1 MLRSLNKLEK
11 KINLKF
17 KNTKLLERSL
27 THKSHNPID
36 NYEKL
41 EFLGDRILGL
51 TISTKLL
58 EMYPNDKVG
67 FLDKKLAFLVNKDKC
82 FAIGKSLNLDQ
93 FVLVGTSKNKNIKI
107 ENKIISDCC
116 ESLIGAIFLDQN
128 LNIAE
133 KFILNNWE
141 NFLKETSIL
150 FIDPKTKLQEYSLKK
165 FKSLPIYKLLE
176 NSGPRHKPTF
186 RVAVK
191 LRNSKFISAI
201 GASKKEAQQKAAKLF
216 LTSIGK

>member
-1 MLRSLNKLEK
+1 MIRFLNKLEK
-11 KINLKF
+11 KLNLKF
-17 KNTKLLERSL
+17 KNIKLLERSL
-27 THKSHNPID
+27 THKSHDPIE

-41 EFLGDRILGL
+41 EFLGDRVLGL
-51 TISTKLL
+51 TISNKLL
-58 EMYPNDKVG
+58 KMYPNDKVG

-82 FAIGKSLNLDQ
+82 FEIGKSLNLDQ
-93 FVLVGTSKNKNIKI
+93 FILVGTSKNKNIKI
-107 ENKIISDCC
+107 ESKIISDCC
-116 ESLIGAIFLDQN
+116 ESLIGAIYLDQN
-128 LNIAE
+128 LNVAE

-141 NFLKETSIL
+141 VFLKETSIL

-186 RVAVK
+186 KVAVK
-191 LRNSKFISAI
+191 LKDSKYVSAV

-216 LTSIGK
+216 LANIGK

>member
-1 MLRSLNKLEK
+1 MVRSLNKLEK
-11 KINLKF
+11 KLNLKF
-17 KNTKLLERSL
+17 KNIKFLERSL
-27 THKSHNPID
+27 THKSHDSID

-51 TISTKLL
+51 TISNKLL

-67 FLDKKLAFLVNKDKC
+67 YLDKKLAFLVNKEKC
-82 FAIGKSLNLDQ
+82 FEVGKSLNLDQ
-93 FVLVGTSKNKNIKI
+93 FILVGRSKSKNIKI

-128 LNIAE
+128 LSIAE

-141 NFLKETSIL
+141 AFLKETSVL

-165 FKSLPIYKLLE
+165 FKSLPIYKVLE

-186 RVAVK
+186 KVAVK
-191 LRNSKFISAI
+191 LRDSKYVSAV

-216 LTSIGK
+216 LANIGK

>member
-1 MLRSLNKLEK
+1 M
-11 KINLKF
+11 
-17 KNTKLLERSL
+17 
-27 THKSHNPID
+27 THKSHDPVD

-51 TISTKLL
+51 TISSKLL
-58 EMYPNDKVG
+58 EMYPKDKVG

-82 FAIGKSLNLDQ
+82 FEVGKSLNLDQ
-93 FVLVGTSKNKNIKI
+93 FILVGTSKNKNVKI
-107 ENKIISDCC
+107 ENKIVSDCC
-116 ESLIGAIFLDQN
+116 ESLIGAIFFDQN
-128 LNIAE
+128 LYIAE

-141 NFLKETSIL
+141 PFLKETSIL

-165 FKSLPIYKLLE
+165 FKTLPIYKVLE

-186 RVAVK
+186 KVAVK
-191 LRNSKFISAI
+191 LKDSKFVSAS

-216 LTSIGK
+216 LVNIGK

>member
-1 MLRSLNKLEK
+1 MVRSLNKLEK
-11 KINLKF
+11 KLNLKF
-17 KNTKLLERSL
+17 KNIKFLERSL
-27 THKSHNPID
+27 THKSHDSID

-51 TISTKLL
+51 TISNKLL

-67 FLDKKLAFLVNKDKC
+67 YLDKKLAFLVNKEKC
-82 FAIGKSLNLDQ
+82 FEVGKSLNLDQ
-93 FVLVGTSKNKNIKI
+93 FILVGRSKSKNIKI

-128 LNIAE
+128 LSIAE

-141 NFLKETSIL
+141 PLLKETSIL

-165 FKSLPIYKLLE
+165 FKSLPIYKVLE
-176 NSGPRHKPTF
+176 NSGPRHKPIF
-186 RVAVK
+186 KVAVK
-191 LRNSKFISAI
+191 LRDSKYVSAV

-216 LTSIGK
+216 LANIGK

>member
-1 MLRSLNKLEK
+1 MK
-11 KINLKF
+11 KNLSNLQKSIKIKF
-17 KNTKLLERSL
+17 KNLNLLQNSL
-27 THKSHNPID
+27 THKRYDVNN

-41 EFLGDRILGL
+41 EFLGDRVLGL
-51 TISTKLL
+51 TISNKLL
-58 EMYPNDKVG
+58 KMYPNDKVG

-82 FAIGKSLNLDQ
+82 FEIGKSLNLDQ
-93 FVLVGTSKNKNIKI
+93 FILVGTSKNKNIKI
-107 ENKIISDCC
+107 ESKIISDCC
-116 ESLIGAIFLDQN
+116 ESLIGAIYLDQN
-128 LNIAE
+128 LNVAE

-141 NFLKETSIL
+141 VFLKETSIL

-186 RVAVK
+186 KVAVK
-191 LRNSKFISAI
+191 LKDSKYVSAV

-216 LTSIGK
+216 LANIGK

>member
-1 MLRSLNKLEK
+1 MVRSLNKLEK
-11 KINLKF
+11 KLNLKF
-17 KNTKLLERSL
+17 KNIKFLERSL
-27 THKSHNPID
+27 THKSHDSID

-51 TISTKLL
+51 TISNKLL

-67 FLDKKLAFLVNKDKC
+67 YLDKKLAFLVNKEKC
-82 FAIGKSLNLDQ
+82 FEVGKSLNLDQ
-93 FVLVGTSKNKNIKI
+93 FILVGRSKSKNIKI

-128 LNIAE
+128 LSIAE

-141 NFLKETSIL
+141 AFLKETSVL

-165 FKSLPIYKLLE
+165 FKSLPIYKVLE
-176 NSGPRHKPTF
+176 NSGPRHKPIF
-186 RVAVK
+186 KVAVK
-191 LRNSKFISAI
+191 LRDSKYVSAV

-216 LTSIGK
+216 LANIGK

>member
-1 MLRSLNKLEK
+1 MKIDIKKIEK
-11 KINLKF
+11 KINIKF
-17 KNTKLLERSL
+17 FYKDLLIDSL
-27 THKSHNPID
+27 THKSYSKK

-41 EFLGDRILGL
+41 EFLGDRVLGL
-51 TISTKLL
+51 TISNKLL
-58 EMYPNDKVG
+58 KMYPNDKVG

-82 FAIGKSLNLDQ
+82 FEIGKSLNLDQ
-93 FVLVGTSKNKNIKI
+93 FILVGTSKNKNIKI
-107 ENKIISDCC
+107 ESKIISDCC
-116 ESLIGAIFLDQN
+116 ESLIGAIYLDQN
-128 LNIAE
+128 LNVAE

-141 NFLKETSIL
+141 VFLKETSIL

-186 RVAVK
+186 KVAVK
-191 LRNSKFISAI
+191 LKDSKYVSAV

-216 LTSIGK
+216 LANIGK

>member
-17 KNTKLLERSL
+17 KNIKLLERSL
-27 THKSHNPID
+27 THKSHDPVD

-51 TISTKLL
+51 TISSKLL
-58 EMYPNDKVG
+58 EMYPKDKVG

-82 FAIGKSLNLDQ
+82 FEVGKSLNLDQ
-93 FVLVGTSKNKNIKI
+93 FILVGTSKNKNVKI
-107 ENKIISDCC
+107 ENKIVSDCC
-116 ESLIGAIFLDQN
+116 ESLIGAIFFDQN
-128 LNIAE
+128 LYIAE

-141 NFLKETSIL
+141 PFLKETSIL

-165 FKSLPIYKLLE
+165 FKTLPIYKVLE

-186 RVAVK
+186 KVAVK
-191 LRNSKFISAI
+191 LKDSKFVSAS

-216 LTSIGK
+216 LVNIGK

>member
-1 MLRSLNKLEK
+1 MVRSLNKLEK
-11 KINLKF
+11 KLNLKF
-17 KNTKLLERSL
+17 KNIKFLERSL
-27 THKSHNPID
+27 THKSHDSID

-51 TISTKLL
+51 TISNKLL

-67 FLDKKLAFLVNKDKC
+67 YLDKKLAFLVNKEKC
-82 FAIGKSLNLDQ
+82 FEVGKSLNLDQ
-93 FVLVGTSKNKNIKI
+93 FILVGRSKSKNIKI

-116 ESLIGAIFLDQN
+116 ESLIGAIFLDQS
-128 LNIAE
+128 LSIAE

-141 NFLKETSIL
+141 AFLKETSIL

-165 FKSLPIYKLLE
+165 FKSLPIYKVLE

-186 RVAVK
+186 KVAVK
-191 LRNSKFISAI
+191 LRDSKYVSAV

-216 LTSIGK
+216 LANIGK

>member
-1 MLRSLNKLEK
+1 MVRSLNKLEK
-11 KINLKF
+11 KLNLKF
-17 KNTKLLERSL
+17 KNIKFLERSL
-27 THKSHNPID
+27 THKSHDSID

-51 TISTKLL
+51 TISNKLL

-67 FLDKKLAFLVNKDKC
+67 YLDKKLAFLVNKEKC
-82 FAIGKSLNLDQ
+82 FEVGKSLNLDQ
-93 FVLVGTSKNKNIKI
+93 FILVGRSKSKNIKI

-128 LNIAE
+128 LSIAE

-141 NFLKETSIL
+141 AFLKETSIL

-165 FKSLPIYKLLE
+165 FKSLPIYKVLE

-186 RVAVK
+186 KVAVK
-191 LRNSKFISAI
+191 LRDSKYVSAV

-216 LTSIGK
+216 LANIGK

>member
-1 MLRSLNKLEK
+1 MVRSLNKLEK
-11 KINLKF
+11 KLNLKF
-17 KNTKLLERSL
+17 KNIKFLERSL
-27 THKSHNPID
+27 THKSHDSID

-51 TISTKLL
+51 TISNKLL

-67 FLDKKLAFLVNKDKC
+67 YLDKKLAFLVNKEKC
-82 FAIGKSLNLDQ
+82 FEVGKSLNLDQ
-93 FVLVGTSKNKNIKI
+93 FILVGRSKSKNIKI

-128 LNIAE
+128 LSIAE

-141 NFLKETSIL
+141 PLLKETSIL

-165 FKSLPIYKLLE
+165 FKSLPIYKVLE

-186 RVAVK
+186 KVAVK
-191 LRNSKFISAI
+191 LRDSKYVSAV

-216 LTSIGK
+216 LANIGK